1 MPRKNIN
8 ALGKPQG
15 VKRVRRE
22 AEQVSLFANTEKAL
36 TQKVSLT
43 PEVAK
48 ALYEVG
54 LLTQKG

>member
-1 MPRKNIN
+1 M
-8 ALGKPQG
+8 GKPQG
-15 VKRVRRE
+15 VKRVVRK
-22 AEQVSLFANTEKAL
+22 AEEVMAFANTEKAL
-36 TQKVSLT
+36 TQRAFMT